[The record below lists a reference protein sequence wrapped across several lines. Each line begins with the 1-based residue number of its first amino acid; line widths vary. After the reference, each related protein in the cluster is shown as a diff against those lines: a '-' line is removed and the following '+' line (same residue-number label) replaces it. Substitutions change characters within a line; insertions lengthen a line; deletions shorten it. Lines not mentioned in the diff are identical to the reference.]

1 MMYEVIVCR
10 CMVSLSTTKKM
21 NKLFCPMEDNVG
33 TNCEIPQ
40 LGPHYDDG
48 SQTSRVT
55 LALFGQ

>member
-1 MMYEVIVCR
+1 
-10 CMVSLSTTKKM
+10 MVSLSATKKM

-33 TNCEIPQ
+33 MNCEIPQ